1 MIQTDI
7 TSAALSYTGGTFSPT
22 VTYPDTTYGGVT
34 APSCPNWIT
43 FEYIGG
49 AQEGSDYVESYRFI
63 VSENDG
69 AVRNGTITLQCTD
82 THGDT
87 WYNYISVTQGS
98 GVLVVAPI
106 WKDTYYFAERED
118 TFVYSIR
125 TGGVAVYYGKAYCA
139 PGAGGPYVQVNQIC
153 RNYLKNVL
161 PDFRGTNDQ
170 VYQNEGAVM
179 DFSLCGEGGYEVC
192 NYRFLLD
199 WYGDWAGESGYVMTE
214 PINGHL
220 DPRMMLMHTEY
231 NDAQTSVTYEIE
243 DGQ

>member
-7 TSAALSYTGGTFSPT
+7 EYAGVSFTGGTFSPT
-22 VTYPDTTYGGVT
+22 VTYPDTTYGGVS
-34 APSCPNWIT
+34 APSCPSWIS

-63 VSENDG
+63 VEENDG

-82 THGDT
+82 THGET
-87 WYNYISVTQGS
+87 WNNYINVTQGS

-106 WKDTYYFAERED
+106 WKDTYFYAERMEEL
-118 TFVYSIR
+118 VYSIR
-125 TGGVAVYYGKAYCA
+125 TGGVAIYYGKAYCA
-139 PGAGGPYVQVNQIC
+139 PGDGGPYVQVNKIC

-161 PDFRGTNDQ
+161 PDFRGTDDT
-170 VYQNEGAVM
+170 VYQNDGAVA
-179 DFSLCGEGGYEVC
+179 DFSLCGDGGYELC

-199 WYGDWAGESGYVMTE
+199 WAGDWVGESGYSMSE

-220 DPRMMLMHTEY
+220 DPRMYLMYTEY
-231 NDAQTSVTYEIE
+231 NDASTSVTYEIQ
-243 DGQ
+243 D